1 MLKYKN
7 PGLSKFK
14 IFIFKLASA
23 ALEIGTSTKQLKTR
37 GVIQKN
43 LL

>member
-14 IFIFKLASA
+14 IFIFKFASL
-23 ALEIGTSTKQLKTR
+23 ALEIGTSTKQLNTR
-37 GVIQKN
+37 GVIQEN
-43 LL
+43 FL